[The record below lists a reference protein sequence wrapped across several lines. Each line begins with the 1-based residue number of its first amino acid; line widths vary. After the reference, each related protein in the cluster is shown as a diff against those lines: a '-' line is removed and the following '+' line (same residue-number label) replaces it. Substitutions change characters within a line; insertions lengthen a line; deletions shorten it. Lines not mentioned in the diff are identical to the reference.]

1 MCAPYLTIWYYSNDN
16 FGTRE
21 SISRLSQLFYENRL
35 AKERRCFHG
44 SFLSIHSQ
52 IGNHSTI
59 NKRPYS
65 SSRIRSKFIN
75 IWNDY
80 LIFRDFFENLIME
93 SDSKRG
99 KANPLCVHYPLC
111 HKEKKMSWLCRFK
124 RICCLCNDY
133 PGLWRLF
140 KCTDVSLGCL
150 YELIN
155 DYELDIR
162 EWELLVL

>member
-1 MCAPYLTIWYYSNDN
+1 
-16 FGTRE
+16 
-21 SISRLSQLFYENRL
+21 
-35 AKERRCFHG
+35 
-44 SFLSIHSQ
+44 
-52 IGNHSTI
+52 
-59 NKRPYS
+59 
-65 SSRIRSKFIN
+65 
-75 IWNDY
+75 
-80 LIFRDFFENLIME
+80 ME

-111 HKEKKMSWLCRFK
+111 HKGKKMSRLCRFK

-133 PGLWRLF
+133 PGLGPLF